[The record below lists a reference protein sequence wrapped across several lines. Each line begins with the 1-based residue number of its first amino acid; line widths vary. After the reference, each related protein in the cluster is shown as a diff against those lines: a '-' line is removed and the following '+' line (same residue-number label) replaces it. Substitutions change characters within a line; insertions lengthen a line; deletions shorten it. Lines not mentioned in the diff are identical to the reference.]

1 MSNKNYSNKQ
11 IDQNLK
17 ILINTL
23 NEHKINYWICH
34 GTLLGIIRDK
44 KLIPW
49 DHDIDI
55 GVLENKI
62 SRRIIP
68 IILKKKGFKE
78 IKKTFLDDDGMLKFV
93 KNGGREVD
101 INFYKVN
108 KGKKT
113 AYVKWYI
120 PRNFIMR
127 IIDVLSFSKTYKG
140 NAHKF
145 INILS
150 FSERFFLVL
159 KKIFVK
165 TGFFY
170 SHAGYSHKLEYSIKL
185 KKFNFFGLDL
195 IVPFNFKDY
204 LKDLYGVNW
213 RTPIKKY
220 NWIKHSPSTILFNKS
235 SK

>member
-1 MSNKNYSNKQ
+1 MSYKANSIKK
-11 IDQNLK
+11 IDQNFK

-23 NEHKINYWICH
+23 SVNRINYWVCH

-93 KNGGREVD
+93 KSGGREID

-108 KGKKT
+108 KEKKT

-140 NAHKF
+140 RAHKL
-145 INILS
+145 INFFS
-150 FSERFFLVL
+150 FSEKFFLIL

-165 TGFFY
+165 IGFFY
-170 SHAGYSHKLEYSIKL
+170 SHAGYSHKLEYTKKL
-185 KKFNFFGLDL
+185 RKYDFAGLKVV
-195 IVPFNFKDY
+195 VPNDFKNY
-204 LKDLYGVNW
+204 LLDLYGVEW
-213 RTPIKKY
+213 KIPKRKY
-220 NWIKHSPSTILFNKS
+220 NWIKNSPSTILFK
-235 SK
+235 KK

>member
-1 MSNKNYSNKQ
+1 
-11 IDQNLK
+11 
-17 ILINTL
+17 
-23 NEHKINYWICH
+23 
-34 GTLLGIIRDK
+34 
-44 KLIPW
+44 
-49 DHDIDI
+49 
-55 GVLENKI
+55 
-62 SRRIIP
+62 
-68 IILKKKGFKE
+68 
-78 IKKTFLDDDGMLKFV
+78 MLKFV

-195 IVPFNFKDY
+195 IVPF
-204 LKDLYGVNW
+204 
-213 RTPIKKY
+213 
-220 NWIKHSPSTILFNKS
+220 
-235 SK
+235 